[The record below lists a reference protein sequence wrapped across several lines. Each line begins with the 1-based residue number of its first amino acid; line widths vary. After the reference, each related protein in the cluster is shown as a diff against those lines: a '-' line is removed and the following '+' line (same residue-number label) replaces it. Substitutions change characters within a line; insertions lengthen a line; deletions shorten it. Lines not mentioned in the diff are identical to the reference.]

1 MKNEALIKQ
10 TQSVVYQTLVNAFDS
25 NKINHAFLLSGLKG
39 SPIKESAIYVAQ
51 SLVCEN
57 PNPLACEECLSC
69 LRIANQSYADFI
81 YIDGEL
87 GTIKKEEIEGLQS
100 SFSKSGVEAK
110 GLKIYIIN
118 QLEKATAS
126 AANSLLKFLEEPYD
140 DVIGILTTQNQSQI
154 LETIISRSQVLRIKS
169 YSKDYLGAELLNS
182 GINQEDVNILVSKYS
197 DINQILEVM
206 NNTDYPTIKAL
217 VIETFTTL
225 VNQPESLNFFAINQV
240 NPKIADKKSVVLFL
254 DLLETLITDVVK
266 LKIGESIVFSNQI
279 DILNQALNKRLNY
292 QKLNELI
299 MLAQGSVGFNLNVG
313 LLLDNLFYQIRYEGN
328 E

>member
-10 TQSVVYQTLVNAFDS
+10 TQSIVYQTLVNAFTS
-25 NKINHAFLLSGLKG
+25 NKVNHAFLLSGLKG
-39 SPIKESAIYVAQ
+39 SPIKETALYVAQ

-81 YIDGEL
+81 FIDGEQ
-87 GTIKKEEIEGLQS
+87 GIIKKEEIENLQS

-126 AANSLLKFLEEPYD
+126 ATNSLLKFLEEPYE
-140 DVIGILTTQNQSQI
+140 DVVGILTTQNQSQI
-154 LETIISRSQVLRIKS
+154 LETIVSRSQVLRIKT
-169 YSKDYLGAELLNS
+169 YSKDYLIKELLNS
-182 GINQEDVNILVSKYS
+182 GIDQEDVNILVNKYS
-197 DINQILEVM
+197 DINQILEVI
-206 NNTDYPTIKAL
+206 NNPDYQTIKAL
-217 VIETFTTL
+217 AIETFTVL
-225 VNQPESLNFFAINQV
+225 VNEPDRINFFSINQI
-240 NPKIADKKSVVLFL
+240 NPKIADKKSVLLFL

-266 LKIGESIVFSNQI
+266 LKIEENIVFSNQNE
-279 DILNQALNKRLNY
+279 ILNQALTKRLNL

-313 LLLDNLFYQIRYEGN
+313 LLLDNLFYHIRYEGN

>member
-10 TQSVVYQTLVNAFDS
+10 TQSVVYQTLVNAFNS

-154 LETIISRSQVLRIKS
+154 LETIISRSQVLRIKT

-225 VNQPESLNFFAINQV
+225 VNQPESLNFFAINQI

>member
-225 VNQPESLNFFAINQV
+225 VNQPESLNFFAINQI

>member
-10 TQSVVYQTLVNAFDS
+10 TQSIVYQTLVNAFSS

-57 PNPLACEECLSC
+57 PAPLACEECLSC

-87 GTIKKEEIEGLQS
+87 GTIKKEEIENLQS

-126 AANSLLKFLEEPYD
+126 ATNSLLKFLEEPYD
-140 DVIGILTTQNQSQI
+140 DVVGILTTQNQSQI
-154 LETIISRSQVLRIKS
+154 LETIISRSQVLRIKT
-169 YSKDYLGAELLNS
+169 YSKDYLVNELLNS
-182 GINQEDVNILVSKYS
+182 GISQEDVNILVSKYS

-206 NNTDYPTIKAL
+206 NNTDYPAIKAL
-217 VIETFTTL
+217 AIETFTVL
-225 VNQPESLNFFAINQV
+225 VNQPESLNFFAINQI
-240 NPKIADKKSVVLFL
+240 NPKISDKKSVVLFL

-266 LKIGESIVFSNQI
+266 LNIGENIVFSNQK
-279 DILNQALNKRLNY
+279 DILNQALKKRLNFP
-292 QKLNELI
+292 KLNELI

>member
-10 TQSVVYQTLVNAFDS
+10 TQSIVYQTLVNAFTS

-57 PNPLACEECLSC
+57 PHPLACEECLSC

-87 GTIKKEEIEGLQS
+87 GTIKKEEIENLQS
-100 SFSKSGVEAK
+100 SFAKSGVEAK

-118 QLEKATAS
+118 QLEKATSS
-126 AANSLLKFLEEPYD
+126 ATNSLLKFLEEPYE
-140 DVIGILTTQNQSQI
+140 DVVGILTTQNQSQI
-154 LETIISRSQVLRIKS
+154 LETIVSRSQVLRIKT
-169 YSKDYLGAELLNS
+169 YSKDYLVKELLNS
-182 GINQEDVNILVSKYS
+182 GIEQEDVNILVNKYS

-206 NNTDYPTIKAL
+206 NNTDYPTVKAL
-217 VIETFTTL
+217 AIETFTVL
-225 VNQPESLNFFAINQV
+225 VNQPEQINFFAINQI
-240 NPKIADKKSVVLFL
+240 NPKIADKKSVLLFL

-266 LKIGESIVFSNQI
+266 LKIGENIVFSNQNE
-279 DILNQALNKRLNY
+279 ILNQALIKRLNY

-299 MLAQGSVGFNLNVG
+299 MLAQGSIGFNLNVG

>member
-10 TQSVVYQTLVNAFDS
+10 TQSIVYQTLVNAFSS

-57 PNPLACEECLSC
+57 PSPLACEECLSC

-87 GTIKKEEIEGLQS
+87 GTIKKEEIENLQS

-126 AANSLLKFLEEPYD
+126 ATNSLLKFLEEPYD
-140 DVIGILTTQNQSQI
+140 DVVGILTTQNQSQV
-154 LETIISRSQVLRIKS
+154 LDTIVSRSQVLRIKT
-169 YSKDYLGAELLNS
+169 YSKDYLVTELLNS

-206 NNTDYPTIKAL
+206 NNTDYPAIKAL
-217 VIETFTTL
+217 AIETFTVL
-225 VNQPESLNFFAINQV
+225 VNEPDSLNFFAINQL

-266 LKIGESIVFSNQI
+266 LNIGENIVFSNQN
-279 DILNQALNKRLNY
+279 DILNKALNKRLNY

>member
-10 TQSVVYQTLVNAFDS
+10 TQSIVYQTLVNAFTS
-25 NKINHAFLLSGLKG
+25 NKVNHAFLLSGLKG
-39 SPIKESAIYVAQ
+39 SPIKETALYVAQ

-81 YIDGEL
+81 FIDGEQ
-87 GTIKKEEIEGLQS
+87 GTIKKEEIENLQS

-126 AANSLLKFLEEPYD
+126 ATNSLLKFLEEPYE
-140 DVIGILTTQNQSQI
+140 DVVGILTTQNQSQI
-154 LETIISRSQVLRIKS
+154 LETIVSRSQVLRIKT
-169 YSKDYLGAELLNS
+169 YSKDYLIKELLNS
-182 GINQEDVNILVSKYS
+182 GIDQEDVNILVNKYS
-197 DINQILEVM
+197 DINQILELM
-206 NNTDYPTIKAL
+206 NNPDYQTIKAL
-217 VIETFTTL
+217 AIETFTVL
-225 VNQPESLNFFAINQV
+225 VNEPDRINFFSINQI
-240 NPKIADKKSVVLFL
+240 NPKIADKKSVLLFL

-266 LKIGESIVFSNQI
+266 LKIEENIVFSNQNE
-279 DILNQALNKRLNY
+279 ILNQALAKRLNL

-313 LLLDNLFYQIRYEGN
+313 LLLDNLFYHIRYEGN

>member
-10 TQSVVYQTLVNAFDS
+10 TQSIVYQTLVNAFSS

-57 PNPLACEECLSC
+57 PKPLACEECLSC

-87 GTIKKEEIEGLQS
+87 GTIKKEEIENLQS

-126 AANSLLKFLEEPYD
+126 ATNSLLKFLEEPYD
-140 DVIGILTTQNQSQI
+140 DVVGILTTQNQSQI
-154 LETIISRSQVLRIKS
+154 LETIISRSQVLRIKT
-169 YSKDYLGAELLNS
+169 YSKDYLVAELLNS
-182 GINQEDVNILVSKYS
+182 GISQEDVNILVSKYS

-206 NNTDYPTIKAL
+206 NNTDYPTIKAV
-217 VIETFTTL
+217 VIETFEMM
-225 VNQPESLNFFAINQV
+225 VNQPDSLNFFAISQI

-266 LKIGESIVFSNQI
+266 LKIGENIVFSNQNE
-279 DILNQALNKRLNY
+279 ILNQALNKRLNY
-292 QKLNELI
+292 QKINELI

>member
-10 TQSVVYQTLVNAFDS
+10 TQSVVYQTLVNAFAS

-126 AANSLLKFLEEPYD
+126 ATNSLLKFLEEPYD

-225 VNQPESLNFFAINQV
+225 VNQPESLNFFAINQI

>member
-10 TQSVVYQTLVNAFDS
+10 TQSIVYQTLVNAFTS

-57 PNPLACEECLSC
+57 PHPLACEECLSC

-87 GTIKKEEIEGLQS
+87 GTIKKEEIENLQS
-100 SFSKSGVEAK
+100 SFAKSGVEAK

-118 QLEKATAS
+118 QLEKATSS
-126 AANSLLKFLEEPYD
+126 ATNSLLKFLEEPYE
-140 DVIGILTTQNQSQI
+140 DVVGILTTQNQSQI
-154 LETIISRSQVLRIKS
+154 LETIVSRSQVLRIKT
-169 YSKDYLGAELLNS
+169 YSKDYLVKELLNS
-182 GINQEDVNILVSKYS
+182 GIEQEDVNILVNKYS

-206 NNTDYPTIKAL
+206 NNTDYPTVKAL
-217 VIETFTTL
+217 AIETFTVL
-225 VNQPESLNFFAINQV
+225 VNQPEQINFFAINQI
-240 NPKIADKKSVVLFL
+240 NPKIADKKSILLFL

-266 LKIGESIVFSNQI
+266 LKIGENIVFSNQNE
-279 DILNQALNKRLNY
+279 ILNQALTKRLNY

-299 MLAQGSVGFNLNVG
+299 MLAQGSIGFNLNVG

>member
-10 TQSVVYQTLVNAFDS
+10 TQSIVYQTLVNAFTS

-57 PNPLACEECLSC
+57 PHPLACEECLSC

-87 GTIKKEEIEGLQS
+87 GTIKKEEIENLQS
-100 SFSKSGVEAK
+100 SFAKSGVEAK

-118 QLEKATAS
+118 QLEKATPS
-126 AANSLLKFLEEPYD
+126 ATNSLLKFLEEPFE
-140 DVIGILTTQNQSQI
+140 DVVGILTTQNQSQI
-154 LETIISRSQVLRIKS
+154 LETIVSRSQVLRIKA
-169 YSKDYLGAELLNS
+169 YSKDYLVNELLNS
-182 GINQEDVNILVSKYS
+182 GIEQEDVNILVNKYS

-206 NNTDYPTIKAL
+206 NNTDYPTVKAL
-217 VIETFTTL
+217 AIETFTVL
-225 VNQPESLNFFAINQV
+225 VNQPEQINFFAINQI
-240 NPKIADKKSVVLFL
+240 NPKISDKKSVLLFL

-266 LKIGESIVFSNQI
+266 LKIGENIVFSNQNE
-279 DILNQALNKRLNY
+279 ILNQALTKRLNY

-299 MLAQGSVGFNLNVG
+299 MLAQGSIGFNLNVG

>member
-10 TQSVVYQTLVNAFDS
+10 TQSIVYQTLVNAFTS

-57 PNPLACEECLSC
+57 PQPLACEECLSC

-87 GTIKKEEIEGLQS
+87 GTIKKEEIENLQS
-100 SFSKSGVEAK
+100 SFAKSGVEAK

-118 QLEKATAS
+118 QLEKATSSAS
-126 AANSLLKFLEEPYD
+126 NSLLKFLEEPYE
-140 DVIGILTTQNQSQI
+140 DVVGILTTQNQSQI
-154 LETIISRSQVLRIKS
+154 LETIVSRSQVLRIKT
-169 YSKDYLGAELLNS
+169 YSKDYLVKELLNS
-182 GINQEDVNILVSKYS
+182 GIEQEDINILVNKYS

-206 NNTDYPTIKAL
+206 NNTDYPSIKAL
-217 VIETFTTL
+217 AIETFAVL
-225 VNQPESLNFFAINQV
+225 VNQPEQINFFAINQI
-240 NPKIADKKSVVLFL
+240 NPKIADKKSVLLFL

-266 LKIGESIVFSNQI
+266 LKIGENIVFSNQNE
-279 DILNQALNKRLNY
+279 ILNQALTKRLNY

-299 MLAQGSVGFNLNVG
+299 MLAQGSIGFNLNVG
-313 LLLDNLFYQIRYEGN
+313 LLLDNLFYHIRYEGN

>member
-10 TQSVVYQTLVNAFDS
+10 TQSIVYQTLVNAFSS

-57 PNPLACEECLSC
+57 PSPLACEECLSC

-87 GTIKKEEIEGLQS
+87 GTIKKEEIENLQS

-126 AANSLLKFLEEPYD
+126 ATNSLLKFLEEPYD
-140 DVIGILTTQNQSQI
+140 DVVGILTTQNQSQVI
-154 LETIISRSQVLRIKS
+154 DTIVSRSQVLRIKT
-169 YSKDYLGAELLNS
+169 YSKDYLVTELLNS

-206 NNTDYPTIKAL
+206 NNTDYPAIKAL
-217 VIETFTTL
+217 AIETFTVL
-225 VNQPESLNFFAINQV
+225 VNEPDSLNFFAINQL

-266 LKIGESIVFSNQI
+266 LNIGENIVFSNQN
-279 DILNQALNKRLNY
+279 DILNKALNKRLNY

>member
-10 TQSVVYQTLVNAFDS
+10 TQSIVYQTLVNAFSS

-57 PNPLACEECLSC
+57 PAPLACEECLSC

-87 GTIKKEEIEGLQS
+87 GTIKKEEIENLQS

-126 AANSLLKFLEEPYD
+126 ATNSLLKFLEEPYD

-154 LETIISRSQVLRIKS
+154 LDTIISRSQVLRIKS
-169 YSKDYLGAELLNS
+169 YSKEYLFTELLNS
-182 GINQEDVNILVSKYS
+182 GVNQEDVNILVSKYI

-206 NNTDYPTIKAL
+206 NNTDYPAIKTLA
-217 VIETFTTL
+217 IETFMVL
-225 VNQPESLNFFAINQV
+225 VNEPDSLNFFAINQL

-266 LKIGESIVFSNQI
+266 LNIGENIVFSNQN
-279 DILNQALNKRLNY
+279 DILNKALNKRLNY

>member
-10 TQSVVYQTLVNAFDS
+10 TQSIVYQTLVNAFSS

-39 SPIKESAIYVAQ
+39 APIKESAIYVAQ

-57 PNPLACEECLSC
+57 PKPLACEECLSC

-87 GTIKKEEIEGLQS
+87 GTIKKEEIENLQS

-126 AANSLLKFLEEPYD
+126 ATNSLLKFLEEPYD
-140 DVIGILTTQNQSQI
+140 DVVGILTTQNQSQI
-154 LETIISRSQVLRIKS
+154 LETIISRSQVLRIKT
-169 YSKDYLGAELLNS
+169 YSKDYLVAELLNS
-182 GINQEDVNILVSKYS
+182 GISQEDVNILVSKYS

-217 VIETFTTL
+217 VIETFEMM
-225 VNQPESLNFFAINQV
+225 VNQPDSLNFFAISQI

-266 LKIGESIVFSNQI
+266 LKIGENIVFSNQNE
-279 DILNQALNKRLNY
+279 ILNQALNKRLNY
-292 QKLNELI
+292 QKINELI

>member
-10 TQSVVYQTLVNAFDS
+10 TQSIVYQTLVNAFSS

-57 PNPLACEECLSC
+57 PSPLACEECLSC

-87 GTIKKEEIEGLQS
+87 GTIKKEEIENLQS

-126 AANSLLKFLEEPYD
+126 ATNSLLKFLEEPYD
-140 DVIGILTTQNQSQI
+140 DVVGILTTQNQSQV
-154 LETIISRSQVLRIKS
+154 LDTIVSRSQVLRIKT
-169 YSKDYLGAELLNS
+169 YSKDYLVTELLNS

-206 NNTDYPTIKAL
+206 NNTDYPAIKAL
-217 VIETFTTL
+217 AIEAFTVL
-225 VNQPESLNFFAINQV
+225 VNEPDSLNFFAINQL

-266 LKIGESIVFSNQI
+266 LNIGENIVFSNQN
-279 DILNQALNKRLNY
+279 DILNKALKNGLNY

>member
-10 TQSVVYQTLVNAFDS
+10 TQSVVYQTLVNAFAS

-154 LETIISRSQVLRIKS
+154 LETIISRSQVLRIKT

>member
-10 TQSVVYQTLVNAFDS
+10 TQSIVYQTLVNAFTS

-57 PNPLACEECLSC
+57 PQPLACEECLSC

-87 GTIKKEEIEGLQS
+87 GTIKKEEIENLQS
-100 SFSKSGVEAK
+100 SFAKSGVEAK

-118 QLEKATAS
+118 QLEKATSSAS
-126 AANSLLKFLEEPYD
+126 NSLLKFLEEPYE
-140 DVIGILTTQNQSQI
+140 DVVGILTTQNQSQI
-154 LETIISRSQVLRIKS
+154 LETIVSRSQVLRIKT
-169 YSKDYLGAELLNS
+169 YSKDYLVKELLNS
-182 GINQEDVNILVSKYS
+182 GIEQEDINILVNKYS

-206 NNTDYPTIKAL
+206 NNTDYPSIKAL
-217 VIETFTTL
+217 AIETFAVL
-225 VNQPESLNFFAINQV
+225 VNQPEQINFFAINQI
-240 NPKIADKKSVVLFL
+240 NPKIADKKSVLLFL
-254 DLLETLITDVVK
+254 DLLETLTTDVVK
-266 LKIGESIVFSNQI
+266 LKIGENIVFSNQNE
-279 DILNQALNKRLNY
+279 ILNQALTKRLNY

-299 MLAQGSVGFNLNVG
+299 MLAQGSIGFNLNVG
-313 LLLDNLFYQIRYEGN
+313 LLLDNLFYHIRYEGN

>member
-10 TQSVVYQTLVNAFDS
+10 TQSIVYQTLVNAFSS

-57 PNPLACEECLSC
+57 PSPLACEECLSC

-87 GTIKKEEIEGLQS
+87 GTIKKEEIENLQS

-126 AANSLLKFLEEPYD
+126 ATNSLLKFLEEPYD
-140 DVIGILTTQNQSQI
+140 DVVGILTTQNQSQI
-154 LETIISRSQVLRIKS
+154 LDTIISRSQVLRIKT
-169 YSKDYLGAELLNS
+169 YSKDYLITELLNS

-206 NNTDYPTIKAL
+206 NNTDYPAIKAL
-217 VIETFTTL
+217 AIETFTVL
-225 VNQPESLNFFAINQV
+225 VNEPDSLNFFAINQL
-240 NPKIADKKSVVLFL
+240 NHKIADKKSVVLFL

-266 LKIGESIVFSNQI
+266 LNIGENIVFSNQN
-279 DILNQALNKRLNY
+279 DILNKALNKRLNY

>member
-10 TQSVVYQTLVNAFDS
+10 TQSIVYQTLVNAFSS

-57 PNPLACEECLSC
+57 PAPLACEECLSC

-87 GTIKKEEIEGLQS
+87 GTIKKEEIENLQS

-126 AANSLLKFLEEPYD
+126 ATNSLLKFLEEPYD
-140 DVIGILTTQNQSQI
+140 DVVGILTTQNQSQI
-154 LETIISRSQVLRIKS
+154 LDTIISRSQVLRIKT
-169 YSKDYLGAELLNS
+169 YSKDYLVNELLNS
-182 GINQEDVNILVSKYS
+182 GISQEDVNILVSKYS

-206 NNTDYPTIKAL
+206 NNTDYPAIKAL
-217 VIETFTTL
+217 AIETFTVL
-225 VNQPESLNFFAINQV
+225 VNQPESLNFFAINQI
-240 NPKIADKKSVVLFL
+240 NPKISDKKSVVLFL

-266 LKIGESIVFSNQI
+266 LNIGENIVFSNQK
-279 DILNQALNKRLNY
+279 DILNQALNKRLNFP
-292 QKLNELI
+292 KLNELI

>member
-10 TQSVVYQTLVNAFDS
+10 TQSIVYQTLVNAFSS

-57 PNPLACEECLSC
+57 PSPLACEECLSC

-87 GTIKKEEIEGLQS
+87 GTIKKEEIENLQS

-126 AANSLLKFLEEPYD
+126 ATNSLLKFLEEPYD
-140 DVIGILTTQNQSQI
+140 DVVGILTTQNQSQI
-154 LETIISRSQVLRIKS
+154 LDTIISRSQVLRIKT
-169 YSKDYLGAELLNS
+169 YSKDYLITELLNS

-206 NNTDYPTIKAL
+206 NNTDYPAIKAL
-217 VIETFTTL
+217 AIETFTVL
-225 VNQPESLNFFAINQV
+225 VNEPDSLNFFAINQL

-266 LKIGESIVFSNQI
+266 LNIGENIVFSNQN
-279 DILNQALNKRLNY
+279 DILNKALNKRLNY

>member
-1 MKNEALIKQ
+1 MKNEELIKQ
-10 TQSVVYQTLVNAFDS
+10 TQSIVYQTLVNAFTS
-25 NKINHAFLLSGLKG
+25 NKVNHAFLLSGLKG

-206 NNTDYPTIKAL
+206 NNTDYPAIKAL
-217 VIETFTTL
+217 AIETFTVL
-225 VNQPESLNFFAINQV
+225 VNEPDSLNFFAINQL

-266 LKIGESIVFSNQI
+266 LNIGENIVFSNQN
-279 DILNQALNKRLNY
+279 DILNKALNKRLNY

>member
-10 TQSVVYQTLVNAFDS
+10 TQSIVYQTLVNAFSS

-57 PNPLACEECLSC
+57 PAPLACEECLSC

-87 GTIKKEEIEGLQS
+87 GTIKKEEIENLQS

-126 AANSLLKFLEEPYD
+126 ATNSLLKFLEEPYD

-154 LETIISRSQVLRIKS
+154 LDTIISRSQVLRIKS
-169 YSKDYLGAELLNS
+169 YSKEYLVTELLNS
-182 GINQEDVNILVSKYS
+182 GVNQEDVNILVSKYS

-206 NNTDYPTIKAL
+206 NNTDYPAIKTLA
-217 VIETFTTL
+217 IETFMVL
-225 VNQPESLNFFAINQV
+225 VNEPDSLNFFAINQL

-266 LKIGESIVFSNQI
+266 LNIGENIVFSNQN
-279 DILNQALNKRLNY
+279 DILNKALNKRLNY

>member
-10 TQSVVYQTLVNAFDS
+10 TQSIVYQTLVNAFSS

-57 PNPLACEECLSC
+57 PTPLACEECLSC

-87 GTIKKEEIEGLQS
+87 GTIKKEEIENLQS

-126 AANSLLKFLEEPYD
+126 ATNSLLKFLEEPYD

-154 LETIISRSQVLRIKS
+154 LDTIISRSQVLRIKS
-169 YSKDYLGAELLNS
+169 YSKEYLVTELLNS
-182 GINQEDVNILVSKYS
+182 GVNQEDVNILVSKYS

-206 NNTDYPTIKAL
+206 NNTDYPAIKTLA
-217 VIETFTTL
+217 IETFMVL
-225 VNQPESLNFFAINQV
+225 VNEPDSLNFFAINQL

-266 LKIGESIVFSNQI
+266 LNIGENIVFSNQN
-279 DILNQALNKRLNY
+279 DILNKALNKRLNY

>member
-1 MKNEALIKQ
+1 MKNETLIKQ
-10 TQSVVYQTLVNAFDS
+10 TQSIVYQTLVNAFSS

-57 PNPLACEECLSC
+57 PSPLACEECLSC

-87 GTIKKEEIEGLQS
+87 GTIKKEEIENLQS

-126 AANSLLKFLEEPYD
+126 ATNSLLKFLEEPYD
-140 DVIGILTTQNQSQI
+140 DVVGILTTQNQSQV
-154 LETIISRSQVLRIKS
+154 LDTIVSRSQVLRIKT
-169 YSKDYLGAELLNS
+169 YSKDYLVTELLNS
-182 GINQEDVNILVSKYS
+182 GINQEDVNILVNKYS

-206 NNTDYPTIKAL
+206 NNTDYPAIKAL
-217 VIETFTTL
+217 AIETFTVL
-225 VNQPESLNFFAINQV
+225 VNEPDSLNFFAINQL

-266 LKIGESIVFSNQI
+266 LNIGENIVFSNQN
-279 DILNQALNKRLNY
+279 DILNKALNKRLNY

>member
-10 TQSVVYQTLVNAFDS
+10 TQSIVYQTLVNAFTS
-25 NKINHAFLLSGLKG
+25 NKVNHAFLLSGLKG
-39 SPIKESAIYVAQ
+39 SPIKETALYVAQ
-51 SLVCEN
+51 SLVCDN

-81 YIDGEL
+81 FIDGEQ
-87 GTIKKEEIEGLQS
+87 GTIKKEEIENLQS

-126 AANSLLKFLEEPYD
+126 ATNSLLKFLEEPYE
-140 DVIGILTTQNQSQI
+140 DVVGILTTQNQSQI
-154 LETIISRSQVLRIKS
+154 LETIVSRSQVLRIKT
-169 YSKDYLGAELLNS
+169 YSKDYLIKELLNS
-182 GINQEDVNILVSKYS
+182 GIDQEDVNILVNKYS

-206 NNTDYPTIKAL
+206 NNPDYQTIKAL
-217 VIETFTTL
+217 AIETFTVL
-225 VNQPESLNFFAINQV
+225 VNEPDRINFFSINQI
-240 NPKIADKKSVVLFL
+240 NPKIADKKSVLLFL

-266 LKIGESIVFSNQI
+266 LKIEENIVFSNQNE
-279 DILNQALNKRLNY
+279 ILNQALTKRLNL

-313 LLLDNLFYQIRYEGN
+313 LLLDNLFYHIRYEGN

>member
-10 TQSVVYQTLVNAFDS
+10 TQSIVYQTLVNAFSS
-25 NKINHAFLLSGLKG
+25 NKINHAFLLTGLKG

-57 PNPLACEECLSC
+57 PSPLACEECLSC

-87 GTIKKEEIEGLQS
+87 GTIKKEEIENLQS

-126 AANSLLKFLEEPYD
+126 ATNSLLKFLEEPYD
-140 DVIGILTTQNQSQI
+140 DVVGILTTQNQSQV
-154 LETIISRSQVLRIKS
+154 LDTIVSRSQVLRIKT
-169 YSKDYLGAELLNS
+169 YSKDYLVTELLNS

-206 NNTDYPTIKAL
+206 NNTDYPAIKAL
-217 VIETFTTL
+217 AIEAFTVL
-225 VNQPESLNFFAINQV
+225 VNEPDSLNFFAINQL

-266 LKIGESIVFSNQI
+266 LNIGENIVFSNQN
-279 DILNQALNKRLNY
+279 DILNKALNKRLNY

>member
-1 MKNEALIKQ
+1 MKNEALMKQ
-10 TQSVVYQTLVNAFDS
+10 TQSIVYQTLVNAFSS

-57 PNPLACEECLSC
+57 PSPLACEECLSC

-87 GTIKKEEIEGLQS
+87 GTIKKEEIENLQS

-126 AANSLLKFLEEPYD
+126 ATNSLLKFLEEPYD
-140 DVIGILTTQNQSQI
+140 DVVGILTTQNQSQI
-154 LETIISRSQVLRIKS
+154 LDTIISRSQVLRIKT
-169 YSKDYLGAELLNS
+169 YSKDYLITELLNS

-206 NNTDYPTIKAL
+206 NNTDYPAIKAL
-217 VIETFTTL
+217 AIETFTVL
-225 VNQPESLNFFAINQV
+225 VNEPDSLNFFAINQL

-266 LKIGESIVFSNQI
+266 LNIGENIVFSNQN
-279 DILNQALNKRLNY
+279 DILNKALNKRLNY

>member
-10 TQSVVYQTLVNAFDS
+10 TQSVVYQTLVNAFAS

-225 VNQPESLNFFAINQV
+225 VNQPESLNFFAINQI

-266 LKIGESIVFSNQI
+266 LKIGENIVFSNQNE
-279 DILNQALNKRLNY
+279 ILNQALNKRLNY
-292 QKLNELI
+292 QKINELI

>member
-10 TQSVVYQTLVNAFDS
+10 TQSIVYQTLVNAFSS

-57 PNPLACEECLSC
+57 PAPLACEECLSC

-87 GTIKKEEIEGLQS
+87 GTIKKEEIENLQS

-126 AANSLLKFLEEPYD
+126 ATNSLLKFLEEPYD
-140 DVIGILTTQNQSQI
+140 DVVGILTTQNQSQI
-154 LETIISRSQVLRIKS
+154 LETIISRSQVLRIKT
-169 YSKDYLGAELLNS
+169 YSKDYLVNELLNS
-182 GINQEDVNILVSKYS
+182 GISQEDVNILVSKYS

-206 NNTDYPTIKAL
+206 NNTDYPAIKAL
-217 VIETFTTL
+217 AIETFTVL
-225 VNQPESLNFFAINQV
+225 VNQPESLNFFAINQI
-240 NPKIADKKSVVLFL
+240 NPKISDKKSVVLFL

-266 LKIGESIVFSNQI
+266 LNIGENIVFSNQK
-279 DILNQALNKRLNY
+279 DILNQALNKRLNFP
-292 QKLNELI
+292 KLNELI

>member
-10 TQSVVYQTLVNAFDS
+10 TQSIVYRTLVNAFS
-25 NKINHAFLLSGLKG
+25 NNKINHAFLLSGLKG

-57 PNPLACEECLSC
+57 PKPLACEECLSC

-87 GTIKKEEIEGLQS
+87 GTIKKEEIENLQS

-126 AANSLLKFLEEPYD
+126 ATNSLLKFLEEPYD
-140 DVIGILTTQNQSQI
+140 DVVGILTTQNQSQI
-154 LETIISRSQVLRIKS
+154 LETIISRSQVLRIKT
-169 YSKDYLGAELLNS
+169 YSKDYLVTELLNS
-182 GINQEDVNILVSKYS
+182 GISQEDVNILVSKYS

-217 VIETFTTL
+217 VIETFEMM
-225 VNQPESLNFFAINQV
+225 VNQPDSLNFFAISQI

-266 LKIGESIVFSNQI
+266 LKIGENIVFSNQNE
-279 DILNQALNKRLNY
+279 ILNQALNKRLNY
-292 QKLNELI
+292 QKINELI

>member
-10 TQSVVYQTLVNAFDS
+10 TQSIVYQTLVNAFSS

-57 PNPLACEECLSC
+57 PAPLACEECLSC

-87 GTIKKEEIEGLQS
+87 GTIKKEEIENLQS

-126 AANSLLKFLEEPYD
+126 ATNSLLKFLEEPYD

-154 LETIISRSQVLRIKS
+154 LDTIISRSQVLRIKS
-169 YSKDYLGAELLNS
+169 YSKEYLFTELLNS
-182 GINQEDVNILVSKYS
+182 GVNQEDVNILVSKYS

-206 NNTDYPTIKAL
+206 NNTDYPAIKTLA
-217 VIETFTTL
+217 IETFMVL
-225 VNQPESLNFFAINQV
+225 VNEPDSLNFFAINQL

-266 LKIGESIVFSNQI
+266 LNIGENIVFSNQN
-279 DILNQALNKRLNY
+279 DILNKALNKRLNY

>member
-10 TQSVVYQTLVNAFDS
+10 TQSVVYQTLVNAFNS

-154 LETIISRSQVLRIKS
+154 LETIISRSQVLRIKT
-169 YSKDYLGAELLNS
+169 YSKDYLGGELLNS

-225 VNQPESLNFFAINQV
+225 VNQPESLNFFAINQI

>member
-10 TQSVVYQTLVNAFDS
+10 TQSIVYQTLVNAFTS

-57 PNPLACEECLSC
+57 PHPLACEECLSC

-87 GTIKKEEIEGLQS
+87 GTIKKEEIENLQS
-100 SFSKSGVEAK
+100 SFAKSGVEAK

-118 QLEKATAS
+118 QLEKATSS
-126 AANSLLKFLEEPYD
+126 ATNSLLKFLEEPFE
-140 DVIGILTTQNQSQI
+140 DVVGILTTQNQSQI
-154 LETIISRSQVLRIKS
+154 LETIVSRSQVLRIKA
-169 YSKDYLGAELLNS
+169 YSKDYLVNELLNS
-182 GINQEDVNILVSKYS
+182 GIEQEDVNILVNKYS

-206 NNTDYPTIKAL
+206 NNTDYPTVKAL
-217 VIETFTTL
+217 AIETFTVL
-225 VNQPESLNFFAINQV
+225 VNQPEQINFFAINQI
-240 NPKIADKKSVVLFL
+240 NPKIADKKSVLLFL

-266 LKIGESIVFSNQI
+266 LKIGENIVFSNQNE
-279 DILNQALNKRLNY
+279 ILNQALTKRLNY

-299 MLAQGSVGFNLNVG
+299 MLAQGSIGFNLNVG

>member
-10 TQSVVYQTLVNAFDS
+10 TQSIVYQTLVNAFSS

-57 PNPLACEECLSC
+57 PAPLACEECLSC

-87 GTIKKEEIEGLQS
+87 GTIKKEEIENLQS

-126 AANSLLKFLEEPYD
+126 ATNSLLKFLEEPYD
-140 DVIGILTTQNQSQI
+140 DVVGILTTQNQSQI
-154 LETIISRSQVLRIKS
+154 LETIISRSQVLRIKT
-169 YSKDYLGAELLNS
+169 YSKDYLVNELLNS
-182 GINQEDVNILVSKYS
+182 GISQEDVNMTTSQVVSAHAQFNPFLKY
-197 DINQILEVM
+197 
-206 NNTDYPTIKAL
+206 
-217 VIETFTTL
+217 
-225 VNQPESLNFFAINQV
+225 
-240 NPKIADKKSVVLFL
+240 
-254 DLLETLITDVVK
+254 
-266 LKIGESIVFSNQI
+266 
-279 DILNQALNKRLNY
+279 
-292 QKLNELI
+292 
-299 MLAQGSVGFNLNVG
+299 NLNS
-313 LLLDNLFYQIRYEGN
+313 LPLSYIK
-328 E
+328 

>member
-10 TQSVVYQTLVNAFDS
+10 TQSIVYQTLVNAFSS

-57 PNPLACEECLSC
+57 PAPLACEECLSC

-87 GTIKKEEIEGLQS
+87 GTIKKEEIENLQS

-126 AANSLLKFLEEPYD
+126 ATNSLLKFLEEPYD
-140 DVIGILTTQNQSQI
+140 DVVGILTTQNQSQI
-154 LETIISRSQVLRIKS
+154 LETIISRSQVLRIKT
-169 YSKDYLGAELLNS
+169 YSKDYLVNELLNS
-182 GINQEDVNILVSKYS
+182 GISQEDVNILVSKYS

-206 NNTDYPTIKAL
+206 NNTDYPAIKAL
-217 VIETFTTL
+217 VIETFTVL
-225 VNQPESLNFFAINQV
+225 VNQPESLNFFAINQI
-240 NPKIADKKSVVLFL
+240 NPKISDKKSVVLFL

-266 LKIGESIVFSNQI
+266 LNIGENIVFSNQK
-279 DILNQALNKRLNY
+279 DILNQALSKRLNFP
-292 QKLNELI
+292 KLNELI

>member
-10 TQSVVYQTLVNAFDS
+10 TQSIVYQTLVNAFSS
-25 NKINHAFLLSGLKG
+25 NKINHAFLLTGLKG

-57 PNPLACEECLSC
+57 PSPLACEECLSC

-87 GTIKKEEIEGLQS
+87 GTIKKEEIENLQS

-126 AANSLLKFLEEPYD
+126 ATNSLLKFLEEPYD
-140 DVIGILTTQNQSQI
+140 DVVGILTTQNQSQI
-154 LETIISRSQVLRIKS
+154 LDTIISRSQVLRIKT
-169 YSKDYLGAELLNS
+169 YSKDYLITELINS

-206 NNTDYPTIKAL
+206 NNTDYQAIKAL
-217 VIETFTTL
+217 AIETFTVL
-225 VNQPESLNFFAINQV
+225 VNEPDSLNFFAINQL

-266 LKIGESIVFSNQI
+266 LNIGENIVFSNQN
-279 DILNQALNKRLNY
+279 DILNKALNKRLNY